1 MIMCRKQRLLIFLS
15 SILCVFTFSVNAQ
28 ESYRIDTEFSAG
40 RINRELFSFV
50 NYQYLFGNGD
60 GKAVEEF
67 LQLNPAGSGARI
79 ETRIT
84 EAEPDNDNDNPQV
97 LDKNNFFPD
106 KSIVYVSDSANF
118 VEDVIEL
125 GMKPMLLLCYNAP
138 WLAKDNRFT
147 GAPKNVSEW
156 VEFAL
161 GVISYFEEKA
171 GTGSIQ
177 YVEIWN
183 EPNITTFWTG
193 TKQEYFTLFNRAA
206 EAIHKNFPHIQV
218 GGPVLS
224 PGGETEKWMRDFIDV
239 CGSNADFISFHS
251 YAQQPKG
258 IVETAARYQK
268 WFTEKTG
275 KTGPRV
281 IITESDHRIS
291 PDLKIEYLL
300 ERQLRLMENQDVIKG
315 FYHFSLPYYEE
326 GALVFGLIDTDAAVV
341 GHNYWPYWLLRDF
354 TGERIV
360 PKGSTGNEEILSTAA
375 TGRENK
381 SISFTAY
388 NRSRTK
394 SEDISLDFALSGLT
408 GSNSDDRIYTLF
420 FLDTNGISLKKRTVV
435 PGGQNDFLD
444 TFILPPRTACVAAVK
459 NPSIQED
466 VWITS
471 EISEK
476 SVIVGTSVDYSI
488 TVYNLSTE
496 TIQGRLKP
504 IGQPHDW
511 DVSGYNSSKFDDLL
525 PGDSYTYRAALQSAS
540 PTKLGGASIYG
551 YLSYRK
557 PRTRSIRT
565 GSVPV
570 SFEALAPLKFDI
582 LPLQLFG
589 APGRKY
595 TITVTARNTYKE
607 DISGEIRLHLPGS
620 WTDDSAVN
628 YRLAKGQERQFTL
641 NVKIP
646 TGTEE
651 SIYNAVVGF
660 SYQGTEFKENFEI
673 HVVDYEEKGSVPID
687 ISSLRNSDLFTTAQ
701 DFNDVDNFGGPF
713 SYPAKFF
720 PSDTKVNYLGVDF
733 LFPPTGTGKENGV
746 RVDNQRISVGED
758 SYKALYFLSAA
769 TNGDKTVEFTLHY
782 KDGGQEKK
790 EVTITDWCRDV
801 KYGEIEIAKAP
812 YRHYQVGV
820 LRDAL
825 PRIMFQSIEVDSS
838 RQLTEVVLPE
848 EQDFWIIAV
857 TLTK

>member
-1 MIMCRKQRLLIFLS
+1 MIVFRKRRLLILVS
-15 SILCVFTFSVNAQ
+15 SILFVLTFSANAQ
-28 ESYRIDTEFSAG
+28 ESYRIDPAVSSG
-40 RINRELFSFV
+40 KINRELFSFV
-50 NYQYLFGNGD
+50 NYQYLFGKGD

-67 LQLNPAGSGARI
+67 LQLNPQGSGARI

-84 EAEPDNDNDNPQV
+84 EAEPENDNDNPRIIDQ
-97 LDKNNFFPD
+97 NNFFPE
-106 KSIVYVSDSANF
+106 KSIVYVPDSADF

-138 WLAKDNRFT
+138 WLAKDSRFT
-147 GAPKNVSEW
+147 GAPRNVSEW

-161 GVISYFEEKA
+161 GVISYFEGKS

-183 EPNITTFWTG
+183 EPNIPTFWTG
-193 TKQEYFTLFNRAA
+193 TKEEYFILFNRAA
-206 EAIHKNFPHIQV
+206 EAIHKKFPHIEV

-224 PGGETEKWMRDFIDV
+224 PGGETEQWMRDFIET
-239 CGSNADFISFHS
+239 CGNNSDFISFHS
-251 YAQQPKG
+251 YAQQPRG

-268 WFTEKTG
+268 WFVEKTG
-275 KTGPRV
+275 KPGPRV

-300 ERQLRLMENQDVIKG
+300 ERQLRLMENQDIIKG

-326 GALVFGLIDTDAAVV
+326 GALVFGLIDTDAAIV

-354 TGERIV
+354 TGDRIT
-360 PKGSTGNEEILSTAA
+360 PEGGAGNETILRTAG
-375 TGRENK
+375 TDRDKN
-381 SISFTAY
+381 SISFVAY
-388 NRSRTK
+388 NRDRKK
-394 SEDISLDFALSGLT
+394 SENMSLNFMLSGLN
-408 GSNSDDRIYTLF
+408 GSGGDDRIYTLF
-420 FLDTNGISLKKRTVV
+420 FLDPDGVALKKRAVV
-435 PGGQNDFLD
+435 PGDRKEFHD
-444 TFILPPRTACVAAVK
+444 TFLLPPRTACVAAVK
-459 NPSIQED
+459 NTSVQED

-488 TVYNLSTE
+488 TVHNLSRE
-496 TIQGRLKP
+496 IIQGRLKP
-504 IGQPHDW
+504 IGQPYDW
-511 DVSGYNSSKFDDLL
+511 EVTDHNSSKFDDLE
-525 PGDSYTYRAALQSAS
+525 PGDSYTYRAALRSES

-595 TITVTARNTYKE
+595 EIKVTARNTYKE
-607 DISGEIRLHLPGS
+607 DIDGQILLRLPAGWAEGS
-620 WTDDSAVN
+620 AND
-628 YRLAKGQERQFTL
+628 YRLAKAQEKKFS
-641 NVKIP
+641 IP
-646 TGTEE
+646 LEIPAGADEGV
-651 SIYNAVVGF
+651 YNAKVGF
-660 SYQGTEFKENFEI
+660 SYQGTEFKEEFEI
-673 HVVDYEEKGSVPID
+673 RVVDYDEKESVPIE
-687 ISSLRNSDLFTTAQ
+687 ISDFRNSDLFTTAR

-720 PSDTKVNYLGVDF
+720 PSGTRVNYLGVDF
-733 LFPPTGTGKENGV
+733 LFPPTETGKENGV
-746 RVDNQRISVGED
+746 RVDNQRIPVQEGN
-758 SYKALYFLSAA
+758 YRALYFLSAA
-769 TNGDKTVEFTLHY
+769 TNGDKTVELTLLY
-782 KDGGQEKK
+782 EDGVQEKK

-801 KYGEIEIAKAP
+801 KYGEVEIAKAP
-812 YRHYQVGV
+812 YRHYQAGV

-825 PRIMFQSIEVDSS
+825 PRIMFQNIEVNPAKK
-838 RQLTEVVLPE
+838 LTAIVLPE
-848 EQDFWIIAV
+848 EQDFWLIAA